1 MRNKINEILK
11 EYSLDSVASMG
22 IPLYHFEGVAT
33 KIVEIYQ
40 DIEKENMQLKNQIE
54 MKNALIETYE
64 TIIGNS
70 NFKPI
75 LNKTK
80 KSKEK

>member
-1 MRNKINEILK
+1 MRNKIYAILDK
-11 EYSLDSVASMG
+11 NSWSSVAGSG
-22 IPLYHFEGVAT
+22 IPHCKFEDITIEFA
-33 KIVEIYQ
+33 ELYQ
-40 DIEKENMQLKNQIE
+40 DIDKENMRLKNQIE

-80 KSKEK
+80 ESKEK

>member
-1 MRNKINEILK
+1 MRNKINAILNK
-11 EYSLDSVASMG
+11 NSWGHVAGDG
-22 IPLYHFEGVAT
+22 IPFCKFDDVSR
-33 KIVEIYQ
+33 EIEETCR

-80 KSKEK
+80 KE